1 MIERIRTQQEGG
13 MSVFTNSASSTPEE
27 IAAYVGAV
35 LGLVEGR
42 DPIGVLRQSPQDLR
56 GAVAGVRADDL
67 RTPEAVGKWS
77 INQVLQHLADSDL
90 VFGWRIRL
98 VLSQDRP
105 VISGYD
111 QDRWA
116 GCLGYAD
123 ADPAEALERFA
134 VLRRSN
140 VRLLERASADDLRRV
155 GLHTERG
162 EESLAHLI
170 RLYAGHDL
178 LHLRQIERIR
188 AAVAAH

>member
-1 MIERIRTQQEGG
+1 
-13 MSVFTNSASSTPEE
+13 MSVFTNAASSSPGE

-35 LGLVEGR
+35 LGLIEGR
-42 DPIGVLRQSPQDLR
+42 DPIAVLRRMPEDLR
-56 GAVAGVRADDL
+56 DAAGPLDAEAL
-67 RTPEAVGKWS
+67 RRPEAAGKWS

-90 VFGWRIRL
+90 VFGWRIRQI
-98 VLSQDRP
+98 LSEDRP
-105 VISGYD
+105 VITGYD

-116 GCLGYAD
+116 GRLQYVDG
-123 ADPAEALERFA
+123 DPAEALERFS

-162 EESLAHLI
+162 EESLAQVI

-178 LHLRQIERIR
+178 LHLAQVERTR
-188 AAVAAH
+188 AAIAGR